1 MNLRLATLA
10 LSLLGLTACG
20 GSEPPPAASVPLPEL
35 TTLTIA
41 PERVA
46 RERVWDGVVEA
57 VNQATLSA
65 QTSGR
70 VLELPFD
77 VDDYVTAGAVV
88 VRFTDVEQQSASR
101 QAQAQLRAAEAAARE
116 AEAEYTRIADIY
128 QRKLVA
134 RAQLDQATAK
144 RDSARAAL
152 EAARAGVSGAG
163 EQVDYTVIKAP
174 FTGIVTARHVQVGET
189 VRPGQQLI
197 SGLSLGQLR
206 LAVEIPQS
214 DITAIREHKQA
225 SVLLGGDG
233 GRRVAAREVIV
244 FPYADAQS
252 HSFKVRVELPEEDTG
267 LHPGMTAKVAFVVG
281 ETERVLVPRSALV
294 QRSEVN
300 AVYVVD
306 SERVSLRQVR
316 LGHRFGE
323 RVEVLSGLKAGERIA
338 TDSLAAAAALV
349 ASRGQASAGHD

>member
-1 MNLRLATLA
+1 MNWRSITVLPA
-10 LSLLGLTACG
+10 LLGLAACG
-20 GSEPPPAASVPLPEL
+20 GGEPPATATRPLPEL
-35 TTLTIA
+35 ATLTIA
-41 PERVA
+41 PERAA

-65 QTSGR
+65 QTGGR

-77 VDDYVTAGAVV
+77 VDDYVSAGEVV
-88 VRFTDVEQQSASR
+88 VRFTDVEQKSASR
-101 QAQAQLRAAEAAARE
+101 QAQAQLAAAQAAARE

-134 RAQLDQATAK
+134 KAQLDQATAK

-152 EAARAGVSGAG
+152 EAARAGVSGAV

-189 VRPGQQLI
+189 VRPGQPLI

-206 LAVEIPQS
+206 LSVEIPQS
-214 DITAIREHKQA
+214 DVAAIREHKRA
-225 SVLLGGDG
+225 TLLLGRDG
-233 GRRVAAREVIV
+233 ERRVDAREVVV

-252 HSFKVRVELPEEDTG
+252 HSFKVRVELPEQETG

-281 ETERVLVPRSALV
+281 ETESLLVPFSALV
-294 QRSEVN
+294 RRSEVS
-300 AVYVVD
+300 AVYVVAG
-306 SERVSLRQVR
+306 ERLSLRQLR
-316 LGHRFGE
+316 LGHRHGD
-323 RVEVLSGLKAGERIA
+323 RVEVLSGLRAGERIA
-338 TDSLAAAAALV
+338 VDPLAAAAALV
-349 ASRGQASAGHD
+349 ASRTAGHE